1 MAETKQYDLSGP
13 GGIDVWRN
21 LPEGTTITLLNNA
34 VGEVIA
40 NPRDGGW
47 VEVKFLEH
55 PDPSK
60 VGQEVYVMFNEVK
73 GATGRLGL

>member
-1 MAETKQYDLSGP
+1 MAETKQYDLTGK

-21 LPEGTTITLLNNA
+21 LPEGANITLTNGA
-34 VGEVIA
+34 VGEITA

-47 VEVKFLEH
+47 VLVKFEEH

-60 VGQEVYVMFNEVK
+60 VGQEEYVMFNEVK
-73 GATGRLGL
+73 SASG